1 MAVNKLQVGLGCGG
15 FVLGALIGLLIG
27 GASGYGIAGILTSSR
42 ETQAYLLVLIV
53 PAVALLSGLTF
64 AATAAWLAVRKGP
77 ALLLLSAPGWLI
89 LLACVVLAFAWNRT
103 ARPASVTIR
112 NQTTKPF
119 HNLFLGS
126 DFRRNQRV
134 GELGPGETSSSFS
147 IDLDEP
153 ATFAGLEGRTDVD
166 GEYVRHTLP
175 RDEASS
181 LPDGDYV
188 WVVGEDDGRLTYS
201 FERAP

>member
-27 GASGYGIAGILTSSR
+27 SVAGFGIAGVLTSSR

-53 PAVALLSGLTF
+53 PAVAFVSGLTF

-77 ALLLLSAPGWLI
+77 ALLLLAAPGWLL
-89 LLACVVLAFAWNRT
+89 LLACVVLAFAWHRVG
-103 ARPASVTIR
+103 RPASVTVR
-112 NQTTKPF
+112 NESTKPF
-119 HNLFLGS
+119 HNLYLGN

-153 ATFAGLEGRTDVD
+153 STFSGLEGRTDTP

-175 RDEASS
+175 RDEASG

-188 WVVGEDDGRLTYS
+188 WVVGEDDARLTYS